1 MKQYKKYFMEMLS
14 CGMSS
19 MKRNNSIQLLR
30 APQAI
35 GNSKVSN
42 GSSTMGL
49 VTYNEMVPGSPDEEQ
64 STNSEYI

>member
-42 GSSTMGL
+42 ESSTMSL
-49 VTYNEMVPGSPDEEQ
+49 VKYDEMVQGSPDEEQ
-64 STNSEYI
+64 SSNSKYI